1 MYNKKDEMAT
11 QKKNVTSNTAKNSS
25 DRTEQEN
32 CKLFFLL
39 IAMQEYRS
47 YVATKIMKGKSK
59 GNPKYR

>member
-11 QKKNVTSNTAKNSS
+11 PKKKVTSNTAKNNS
-25 DRTEQEN
+25 DGTEQEN

-39 IAMQEYRS
+39 IAMQEYIS

-59 GNPKYR
+59 SNSKYR